1 MNGMATIKVTI
12 LEATPTLRPGAMLTK
27 RAFDLVV
34 AGLALLA
41 LAPLLAALM
50 AVIWFESPGNPIF
63 SQERLGRSGRRFR
76 LYKLRTMV
84 ADAEQRRAE
93 VEHLNESKPP
103 LFKARDD
110 PRVTRIG
117 RVLRAA
123 SLDELP
129 QLLNV
134 VKGEMSI
141 VGPRPRLP
149 EEFAEVMDRPDIVR
163 RLSVKPGLAGVW
175 QVRGRA
181 HNDFDEALL
190 LDLYYVDHWS
200 FWFDLKLVFQTA
212 WVVLTAHGAY

>member
-1 MNGMATIKVTI
+1 
-12 LEATPTLRPGAMLTK
+12 
-27 RAFDLVV
+27 
-34 AGLALLA
+34 
-41 LAPLLAALM
+41 
-50 AVIWFESPGNPIF
+50 
-63 SQERLGRSGRRFR
+63 
-76 LYKLRTMV
+76 
-84 ADAEQRRAE
+84 

-149 EEFAEVMDRPDIVR
+149 EEFAEVMGRPDIVR

-181 HNDFDEALL
+181 HNNFDEALL
-190 LDLYYVDHWS
+190 LDLYYVDHWT
-200 FWFDLKLVFQTA
+200 FWFDLKLVLQTA